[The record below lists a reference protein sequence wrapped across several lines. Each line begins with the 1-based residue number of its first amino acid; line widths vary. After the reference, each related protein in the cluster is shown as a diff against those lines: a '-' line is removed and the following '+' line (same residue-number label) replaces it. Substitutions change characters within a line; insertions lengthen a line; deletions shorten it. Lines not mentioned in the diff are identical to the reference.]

1 MEYII
6 IIILLLL
13 FLLMLKIGLNI
24 KIKDIKR
31 LKQLSQDT
39 QLNNII
45 NMFPKNKEICEEI
58 LETLNNKNV
67 KIEELSIEEK
77 SQTSLYLVL
86 KNKILIANIENNCTR
101 IQTIAHECIHSVQN
115 KKILK
120 FNFFISNINILYF
133 IISCI
138 LAILNL
144 SNLNFLLIIL
154 ILIQL
159 VSFVVRSYL
168 ETDAMIRAEYIAKDY
183 IKSKKILKNDDEQ
196 KVINTYK
203 EVNKIGIKLYNYII
217 ITKKVFSIIIFL
229 LIAMI

>member
-1 MEYII
+1 M
-6 IIILLLL
+6 
-13 FLLMLKIGLNI
+13 
-24 KIKDIKR
+24 
-31 LKQLSQDT
+31 
-39 QLNNII
+39 
-45 NMFPKNKEICEEI
+45 
-58 LETLNNKNV
+58 
-67 KIEELSIEEK
+67 
-77 SQTSLYLVL
+77 
-86 KNKILIANIENNCTR
+86 
-101 IQTIAHECIHSVQN
+101 
-115 KKILK
+115 
-120 FNFFISNINILYF
+120 
-133 IISCI
+133 
-138 LAILNL
+138 NL